1 MLFCFWLEK
10 FKDFVRDF
18 LVQRQRIEIRAGRR
32 SDNGLLDFFRSKL
45 FTGFRLGKIQ
55 RWRYRWERKAITV
68 LENSDVIDIFLT
80 RVADFQKIC
89 FQQRNSVREGLRQW
103 PMQIAAQGRVQRIL
117 KNMREF
123 PGNFRKSR
131 KPIAYRRST
140 PNAQGRDIR
149 PVRACRIIFS
159 PGTDDVLPRS
169 KSARSCKKSCPY
181 GRRTLLKQDSSAQTK
196 PSCADAVSPGARR

>member
-55 RWRYRWERKAITV
+55 RWRFRWKRKAITV

-89 FQQRNSVREGLRQW
+89 FQQRNSVREELRQW

-131 KPIAYRRST
+131 KPIACRRST
-140 PNAQGRDIR
+140 QRMRRNVESFEIFPPRFNVLEHADVFPQILQVLRGLLEEHLDGFAVQRTHAR
-149 PVRACRIIFS
+149 P
-159 PGTDDVLPRS
+159 
-169 KSARSCKKSCPY
+169 SATSSGFCN
-181 GRRTLLKQDSSAQTK
+181 SSA
-196 PSCADAVSPGARR
+196 VGFR